1 METTKT
7 KGTGT
12 RMLDFSKRFLEH
24 RYLPAILAIGAILVM
39 LPALKTGLMAD
50 DLVQRAVEL
59 RPDQLPARLRDAGIP
74 PDSGSLGTVLR
85 DLFPGINRMAP
96 VKNYGLLPWWTPD
109 DMKLGLWRPLTAFT
123 HWLDYRLFPDS
134 PMLMHAHNIAWF
146 AAIVFLV
153 AVMYR
158 KLMGPGWA
166 AGLAALLF
174 LLDGYTYFPVMFVA
188 NRGFIMSLYFGLLC
202 FYEHHQ
208 WRSAKSRSG
217 CVLSPLF
224 LALSLFANEG
234 GASTLAFILAYAL
247 VIEPGGW
254 RRRALTVLPAV
265 LVIALWRT
273 IYKLGGFGLSHVGLY
288 IDPGTEPLAFAQVA
302 IPRAMALLGGQITGV
317 APDLLFAIKPSLH
330 PLVIALYSASVLAA
344 LAVFLPWV
352 RRDKTAAFWLA
363 VALLA
368 AIPAATVAP
377 LSKNLGFVAVGVY
390 GLMASFVAALVTRPG
405 PLPER
410 LTYRIPAWIVCGLLL
425 MMHIPVA
432 IAGRVLTVQT
442 IASGSKAMSSF
453 INLDKSTDVENKNVI
468 VVNAPCAI
476 TLAYMPFYKA
486 YYHQP
491 LPRTLRTLVPGCTS
505 FDVQRTDEQTLVIQ
519 SRASDVFTCDDVGPA
534 HIAYIFSACN
544 VAVGVPKSKKGD
556 RHDLRGLTVE
566 VLEANVADV
575 ATRVAFR
582 FDHSLDSPDFHWLQF
597 DWQTLSYEP
606 FQIPAI
612 GQSVTLSGPLRKK
625 H

>member
-12 RMLDFSKRFLEH
+12 RARDFSKRFLEH

-166 AGLAALLF
+166 TGLAALLF

-188 NRGFIMSLYFGLLC
+188 NRGFIMSLCFGLLC

-247 VIEPGGW
+247 VFETGSF
-254 RRRALTVLPAV
+254 RKRALTVLPAV

-330 PLVIALYSASVLAA
+330 PLVIALYTASALAA

-390 GLMASFVAALVTRPG
+390 GLIASFVAALVTRPG

-410 LTYRIPAWIVCGLLL
+410 LTCRIPAWIACGLLL
-425 MMHIPVA
+425 LMHIPVA

-453 INLDKSTDVENKNVI
+453 INVDKLSNMENKNVI

-519 SRASDVFTCDDVGPA
+519 SRASDIFTCDDVGPV

-556 RHDLRGLTVE
+556 RHDFDGLTME
-566 VLEANVADV
+566 VLEANAADV

-582 FDHSLDSPDFHWLQF
+582 FDAPLDSPDFHWLWW
-597 DWQTLSYEP
+597 DWRTFSYRP
-606 FQIPAI
+606 FQIPAV
-612 GQSVTLSGPLRKK
+612 GQSVTLSGPTRKK